1 MISLKPLIMNPKSPD
16 RALEQ
21 AWSIAE
27 GALARLAH
35 VNRLARDVYDI
46 KTYQVD
52 LNNTASATFRL
63 NSKKGIVNLLNA
75 PNNVTKLFITITNPE
90 IVANT
95 NLMHMLLSVYSD
107 NTDITPIIV
116 GRSIVGTD
124 LNVEIRNIDPA
135 DSWGNLYFYYS
146 LVKLDE

>member
-16 RALEQ
+16 RALQQ

-35 VNRLARDVYDI
+35 VNRLARDIYDI

-63 NSKKGIVNLLNA
+63 DSKKGIVNLLNA
-75 PNNVTKLFITITNPE
+75 PNSVTKLFITITNPE
-90 IVANT
+90 IVADT
-95 NLMHMLLSVYSD
+95 NLMYMQLSVYSD
-107 NTDITPIIV
+107 NTSITPIIV

-124 LNVEIRNIDPA
+124 LSVEIRNIDA
-135 DSWGNLYFYYS
+135 AGNWGNLYFYYS